1 MPLGFGLMAVEFLR
15 FVLGREVIHTG
26 QAGVHE

>member
-1 MPLGFGLMAVEFLR
+1 FGLMAVQFMR
-15 FVLGREVIHTG
+15 FVVGPETLHTG